1 MPAPDG
7 TATHLRS
14 HDTHAC
20 AGADS
25 PSDAVRPYSAA
36 HAGADAPT
44 DVCAQPETYA
54 PTDAAPVASTVESA
68 QPETDPNADAAA
80 HACSDDRQAVAST
93 YPGAEP
99 GPDHAKAV
107 AGAVAEAD
115 ATPDASTVAGARRS
129 HGSTRLRADAKAYP
143 SADAVADAKAD
154 HLAAAYSWADAGAV
168 PEAHGEADAS
178 THADPDAVA
187 HGRAVVQAY
196 AEAHATAEPFAD
208 RDGRQPHGRSRVR
221 ADAASNAATI
231 IAADNAVAYRL
242 ARRPDNESRA
252 PSSRCS
258 DFDADDA
265 TVAAAEPRTYAETHP
280 NADSG
285 ADAPALR
292 RDGRHLVFWRELG
305 GGPSRTTSVPQDAR
319 HPLGRRRELGA
330 SCHSE
335 SAAVAPALVYAHL
348 CSLDGAVA
356 GAVSDADG
364 SGSFGTDGGDGAGT
378 NGRRR
383 RVRRL

>member
-1 MPAPDG
+1 MVGQLKYRGRMPAPDG
-7 TATHLRS
+7 AATHLRS

-80 HACSDDRQAVAST
+80 HAGPYHAEAVAV
-93 YPGAEP
+93 AVAA
-99 GPDHAKAV
+99 PDAAAV
-107 AGAVAEAD
+107 AG
-115 ATPDASTVAGARRS
+115 TVAGARRS

-280 NADSG
+280 NANGG

-292 RDGRHLVFWRELG
+292 RDGRNLVFWRELG
-305 GGPSRTTSVPQDAR
+305 GGPSRTTSLPQDTR

-335 SAAVAPALVYAHL
+335 SAAGAALVYAYLYSH
-348 CSLDGAVA
+348 DGADGEDAGA
-356 GAVSDADG
+356 GAVSGADG
-364 SGSFGTDGGDGAGT
+364 DGSFGTDGCRRLVPGT
-378 NGRRR
+378 DGRRR

>member
-1 MPAPDG
+1 MVGQLKYRGRMPAPDG
-7 TATHLRS
+7 AATHLRS

-80 HACSDDRQAVAST
+80 HAGPYHAEAVAV
-93 YPGAEP
+93 AVAA
-99 GPDHAKAV
+99 PDAAAV
-107 AGAVAEAD
+107 AG
-115 ATPDASTVAGARRS
+115 TVAGARRS

-305 GGPSRTTSVPQDAR
+305 GGPSRTTCLPPDAR

-330 SCHSE
+330 SRHSE
-335 SAAVAPALVYAHL
+335 GAAVAPALVYAHL
-348 CSLDGAVA
+348 CSLDGADAEDVA

-364 SGSFGTDGGDGAGT
+364 SGSIGTDGGDCART
-378 NGRRR
+378 DGRRR
-383 RVRRL
+383 RVPRL